1 MRRRSLHGGLLA
13 AGASIGVGGCLSAA
27 PKQAPDFMLT
37 SLDGDEVRLSDH
49 RGRVVLLHFFDTNDR
64 WGRMLLSRL
73 AMLDERYREEGL
85 SILGVSLDGPKTRA
99 ALRALVTQR
108 NVTFP
113 VLVDEATE
121 VAALYNPSRM
131 VPYGVVVDREGNVW
145 GYWNGFHPGELPALA
160 AELERALAGRQ
171 PSEAAAA
178 GAGRA

>member
-1 MRRRSLHGGLLA
+1 MRRRDLLGGLLA
-13 AGASIGVGGCLSAA
+13 VGASSVSGCVSSA
-27 PKQAPDFMLT
+27 PKQAPDFTLT

-73 AMLDERYREEGL
+73 AMLDERYRDRGL

-99 ALRALVTQR
+99 ALRAIVRQR
-108 NVTFP
+108 NVSFP

-121 VAALYNPSRM
+121 ISALYNPSRI
-131 VPYGVVVDREGNVW
+131 VPYGVVVDRAGNVW

-160 AELERALAGRQ
+160 AELERALEGG
-171 PSEAAAA
+171 PAAET
-178 GAGRA
+178 